1 MISAGPGLPYRI
13 GLAPPTAEA
22 VLANAPHAMHRI
34 GILLSAILLVPVI
47 AAGVASLM
55 GWPAKDELFYFS
67 IGWVLV
73 WLACY
78 LAARVVVWIIARWV
92 GDDPKSS

>member
-1 MISAGPGLPYRI
+1 M
-13 GLAPPTAEA
+13 
-22 VLANAPHAMHRI
+22 ANASRAMHRI
-34 GILLSAILLVPVI
+34 GIVLAAILLLPVI
-47 AAGVASLM
+47 AAGVALLM
-55 GWPAKDELFYFS
+55 GWPAKDKLFYLS

-78 LAARVVVWIIARWV
+78 LAARVVVWIMARWM